1 MTRKSETEKLLT
13 QFTPLEA
20 EFKTIYEQ
28 TGKPAADDDFLRLLK
43 KYGSLP
49 PNLGEEFQILTKVR
63 PVTVPS
69 DYPRNHQFSDSQWFL
84 ENEDISVCK
93 HPRYSPSL
101 YHTHSFIEITYML
114 KGTCRQSF
122 LYPDGRTEPLTLQ
135 EGSVCI
141 LPPNLKHKVMVFDD
155 SIMINILIRTSV
167 MKSTLADLVA
177 GNDALFSFFLYTLYE
192 NAKPNYLLF
201 STKGDDSIRDLILDM
216 IAESCTEKQ
225 YSQKALLLML
235 GLFFTYLQRDHSE
248 GVQFS
253 RITSAGI
260 TYIPQILNY
269 IQQNYR
275 STSVD
280 DIARHFA
287 VSTSYL
293 GRIFRENTRTT
304 VIDTIRQVRIQKAC
318 DLLVSS
324 HLPVQNIAEAV
335 GYSDVTY
342 FIRMF
347 KKHQQTTPLQ
357 YRRMSQDKNKIF

>member
-1 MTRKSETEKLLT
+1 M
-13 QFTPLEA
+13 
-20 EFKTIYEQ
+20 
-28 TGKPAADDDFLRLLK
+28 RLLK

-49 PNLGEEFQILTKVR
+49 RSLNEEFQILTEAR

-69 DYPRNHQFSDSQWFL
+69 DYPQDHKFSDSQWFL
-84 ENEDISVCK
+84 EDEAISVRK

-122 LYPDGRTEPLTLQ
+122 LYPDNRTELLTLQ
-135 EGSVCI
+135 EGSICI
-141 LPPNLKHKVMVFDD
+141 LPPKLEHKVMIFDD
-155 SIMINILIRTSV
+155 SIMINILIRTSI
-167 MKSTLADLVA
+167 MKNTLADLVA
-177 GNDALFSFFLYTLYE
+177 GNHALFSFFLYTLYE
-192 NAKPNYLLF
+192 NTKPNYLLF

-260 TYIPQILNY
+260 TCIPQILNY

-275 STSVD
+275 RTSVE
-280 DIARHFA
+280 DIARHFS

-293 GRIFRENTRTT
+293 GRIFRENTRNT
-304 VIDTIRQVRIQKAC
+304 VIETIQQVRIQKAC

-324 HLPVQNIAEAV
+324 RLPVQNIAEAV

-347 KKHQQTTPLQ
+347 KKHRQTTPLQ
-357 YRRMSQDKNKIF
+357 YRRMSQEKNKIF

>member
-13 QFTPLEA
+13 QFTPLEID
-20 EFKTIYEQ
+20 FKTIYEQ
-28 TGKPAADDDFLRLLK
+28 TGQPVADNDFMRLLK

-49 PNLGEEFQILTKVR
+49 RSLNEEFQILTEAR

-69 DYPRNHQFSDSQWFL
+69 DYPQDHKFSDSQWFL
-84 ENEDISVCK
+84 EDEAISVRK

-122 LYPDGRTEPLTLQ
+122 LYPDNRTELLTLQ
-135 EGSVCI
+135 EGSICI
-141 LPPNLKHKVMVFDD
+141 LPPKLEHKVMIFDD
-155 SIMINILIRTSV
+155 SIMINILIRTSI
-167 MKSTLADLVA
+167 MKNTLADLVA
-177 GNDALFSFFLYTLYE
+177 GNHALFSFFLYTLYE
-192 NAKPNYLLF
+192 NTKPNYLLF

-260 TYIPQILNY
+260 TCIPQILNY

-275 STSVD
+275 RTSVE
-280 DIARHFA
+280 DIARHFS

-293 GRIFRENTRTT
+293 GRIFRENTRNT
-304 VIDTIRQVRIQKAC
+304 VIETIQQVRIQKAC

-324 HLPVQNIAEAV
+324 RLPVQNIAEAV

-347 KKHQQTTPLQ
+347 KKHRQTTPLQ
-357 YRRMSQDKNKIF
+357 YRRMSQEKNKIF